1 MVAGSVSIREPNTRL
16 TALRMSIKDLKE
28 EIDSFLDR
36 IRKLNILEKTYEK
49 KCKELNFK
57 IDENQV
63 KIQEI

>member
-1 MVAGSVSIREPNTRL
+1 
-16 TALRMSIKDLKE
+16 MSIKDLKE